1 MVPGQK
7 AWPLR
12 FNRRRVAAVY
22 DVPEVRAFLE
32 TIEESLRKP
41 DVEVLHS
48 GRNIIT
54 AVRLP
59 LSGGRTIDLVIK
71 EFRPRGLQ
79 RLRTLF
85 GASKAA
91 RAWRGA
97 ATLAEA
103 GLPTASPVAFI
114 ERRRRG
120 SVERAYFIAERIVG
134 AVEIRA
140 FFGGLAEADLRPL
153 LAALARTVR
162 DGHDRGIL
170 HGDLSDGNVLAARDA
185 DGTIKLFF
193 LDTNRVR
200 RRKKIGDSARAKN
213 LIRLGVPPALRTEF
227 LTMYA
232 GERGLRPSFA
242 RRYARAKSAFE
253 GWLRFKK
260 KTRLRRWA
268 RKLKLQ

>member
-1 MVPGQK
+1 MARPDTV
-7 AWPLR
+7 R
-12 FNRRRVAAVY
+12 CVAAVY
-22 DVPEVRAFLE
+22 DVPEVRAFLD
-32 TIEESLRKP
+32 TIEASLRRT
-41 DVEVLHS
+41 DAEILHS
-48 GRNIIT
+48 GRNMIA

-59 LSGGRTIDLVIK
+59 LSGGRTVDLVVK

-85 GASKAA
+85 GASKAG

-103 GLPTASPVAFI
+103 GLPTAAPVAFI

-120 SVERAYFIAERIVG
+120 LVERAYFIAERIIG
-134 AVEIRA
+134 AVEIRSL
-140 FFGGLAEADLRPL
+140 FGDPAGADLRPL

-162 DGHDRGIL
+162 AGHDRGVL
-170 HGDLSDGNVLAARDA
+170 HRDLSDGNVLAARDA
-185 DGTIKLFF
+185 DGAIALFF
-193 LDTNRVR
+193 LDTNRVHK
-200 RRKKIGDSARAKN
+200 RKKIGDSARAKN

-227 LTMYA
+227 LMLYA

-242 RRYARAKSAFE
+242 RRYTRAKSAFE